1 MFSKLKLG
9 LSNSVNV
16 VSLIILAVTILLVFA
31 GFVRIEIKL
40 NEQETKLAVVEQ
52 ICIERTPNLSSELKG
67 KKVILV
73 FYSSR
78 AHTVGC
84 VNWLTLFCAAPWHHY
99 INRPSDTL

>member
-16 VSLIILAVTILLVFA
+16 VSLIFLAVTLLLVFA

-40 NEQETKLAVVEQ
+40 NEQETKLAAVER
-52 ICIERTPNLSSELKG
+52 ICIERTPKLSPELKG
-67 KKVILV
+67 KKVIFA
-73 FYSSR
+73 FYSSLAR
-78 AHTVGC
+78 TVGC
-84 VNWLTLFCAAPWHHY
+84 VNWPTLFCAALWHHY